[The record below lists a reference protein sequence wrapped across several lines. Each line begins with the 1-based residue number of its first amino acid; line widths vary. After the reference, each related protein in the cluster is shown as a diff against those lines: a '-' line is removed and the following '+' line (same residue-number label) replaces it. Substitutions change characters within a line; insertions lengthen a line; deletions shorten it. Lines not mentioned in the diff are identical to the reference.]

1 MPHAPLALAIALA
14 TVLLAFAVPAGVAG
28 LRGWSGRLDRKG
40 RLGLHTEA
48 ALASDEA
55 FALANRVAAPLVIG
69 AGTVGALCA
78 VLVLALP
85 IGTAGAI
92 VVAVLGLAG
101 VFGQLAA
108 GSRIGDRAARAVPRP
123 ARKPGGGSCCGGC
136 GCGDSGCSGSRSSSG
151 TAGSGGQ
158 PGHAASDIPDLLPD
172 ATLR

>member
-1 MPHAPLALAIALA
+1 M
-14 TVLLAFAVPAGVAG
+14 VLLAFAVPAGVAG
-28 LRGWSGRLDRKG
+28 FRGWSGRLDRKG

-69 AGTVGALCA
+69 AGAVGVLCA
-78 VLVLALP
+78 MLVLALP
-85 IGTAGAI
+85 LGTAGAI

-123 ARKPGGGSCCGGC
+123 ARKPGGESCCGGC
-136 GCGDSGCSGSRSSSG
+136 GCGDGGCDNSG
-151 TAGSGGQ
+151 TAGSAGKA
-158 PGHAASDIPDLLPD
+158 GHAAADIPDLVPD

>member
-1 MPHAPLALAIALA
+1 MLHAPLALALPLA
-14 TVLLAFAVPAGVAG
+14 VVLLAFAVPAGVAG
-28 LRGWSGRLDRKG
+28 FRGWSGRLDRKG

-69 AGTVGALCA
+69 AGAVGVLCA
-78 VLVLALP
+78 MLVLALP
-85 IGTAGAI
+85 LGTAGAI

-123 ARKPGGGSCCGGC
+123 ARKPGGESCCGGC
-136 GCGDSGCSGSRSSSG
+136 GCGDGGCDNSG
-151 TAGSGGQ
+151 TAGSAGKA
-158 PGHAASDIPDLLPD
+158 GHAAADIPDLVPD